1 MTKENPAV
9 IAHINMLQGI
19 INRMAENSRSCKQW
33 CILVVSAIL
42 TIATKDTDLQSR
54 LPLIYIVPV
63 VMFCFLD
70 CYYLSMEKG
79 FRDDMKVFVYRLNNG
94 EDVGEKVFKVG
105 KEYIDCNDNVTCGI
119 DILRIKVVSF
129 FCGLLRSF
137 FSWSIIPFYGCLTFL
152 LYLLN
157 IL

>member
-1 MTKENPAV
+1 MNKENPAV

-94 EDVGEKVFKVG
+94 EDVGEKIFKVDKG
-105 KEYIDCNDNVTCGI
+105 SIDSNDNDTCSI
-119 DILRIKVVSF
+119 ENLCIKAVSSVY
-129 FCGLLRSF
+129 GLIRSF
-137 FSWSIIPFYGCLTFL
+137 FSWSIIPFYGCLALL

>member
-1 MTKENPAV
+1 MNKENPAV

-42 TIATKDTDLQSR
+42 TIATKDSDLQSR
-54 LPLIYIVPV
+54 QILIYIVPV
-63 VMFCFLD
+63 FMFCFLD

-94 EDVGEKVFKVG
+94 EDVGDKIFIVG
-105 KEYIDCNDNVTCGI
+105 KGSIDSNENDTCCI
-119 DILRIKVVSF
+119 DNLRIKIVSF
-129 FCGLLRSF
+129 VCGLLRSF
-137 FSWSIIPFYGCLTFL
+137 FSWSIIPFYGCLTLL